1 MGTKN
6 NWENLD
12 FEVLMAQTNDQLSTY
27 QGIFMLDILKYKRM
41 FILDKKEIHP
51 IRVTGF
57 RDSDVCIVQS
67 WL

>member
-27 QGIFMLDILKYKRM
+27 QGIFML
-41 FILDKKEIHP
+41 
-51 IRVTGF
+51 V
-57 RDSDVCIVQS
+57 V
-67 WL
+67 